1 MGKVGK
7 YHDITLVNIK
17 LFVEPF
23 QKSHTVLLTK
33 L

>member
-7 YHDITLVNIK
+7 HHDIILVNIK
-17 LFVEPF
+17 LFVETF